1 MIYWRHHLTSIR
13 EAYTLPRHAFP
24 MENRM
29 ETADQLTLPAA
40 GLCVFVGF
48 MPFAVSMSL
57 HQSHLAAK
65 QLLLVAGAAAF
76 ALLFAFSARTVP
88 VTPLWW
94 PIGLLATASALNAWK
109 SPRVDSAASL
119 FAALILFGAS
129 AWALDTRAARD
140 RLADIVATTA
150 AFEAAYI
157 LCQAFWFDPLFAPS
171 ALHGKWRSFGTFG
184 NPNWAGEYLAMALVV
199 TMGRLA
205 SAWSLARA
213 AALALIAAGLAATF
227 ARGAWLAC
235 AIGMLAMLLT
245 WRGRISRNR
254 LIAVAAAALAG
265 MVIVAILAL
274 RPDMFQYL
282 ANAAS
287 IRGRFWLWYVTVHMI
302 LAHPLGVGLGQFE
315 VRFAEMQAHCFQT
328 DFGRRF
334 LSSASF
340 PLQAHNDYLQIA
352 AEAGVPALLAAVALA
367 FLIVRR
373 GRALSTDGA
382 ALGFWAAVVAMTV
395 NALYAFP
402 FFLPGSLALCAIF
415 LGATEAGLASRRDL
429 PPSRLLRLTVCT
441 GVLAGVLMAWH
452 WSWRFAASEYELHRA
467 NSAIS
472 RQSWDQAAAAIEKAL
487 YYDPHRLESHYLSG
501 RLSLIREDYISANA
515 AFDRA
520 ARLGYRAEVFTG
532 RSAALWGADRGA
544 EAIAELEKLLWLR
557 PDEDAVRK
565 RILRMRSLMTGSREA
580 R

>member
-1 MIYWRHHLTSIR
+1 
-13 EAYTLPRHAFP
+13 
-24 MENRM
+24 M
-29 ETADQLTLPAA
+29 ETTDRLPLAAA
-40 GLCVFVGF
+40 GLCVFAGL

-94 PIGLLATASALNAWK
+94 PIGLLATVSALNAWQA
-109 SPRVDSAASL
+109 PRVDTAASL
-119 FAALILFGAS
+119 FAALILFGVS

-140 RLADIVATTA
+140 RLADLVTATA
-150 AFEAAYI
+150 ACEAAYV
-157 LCQAFWFDPLFAPS
+157 LCQAFWFDPLFAPGV
-171 ALHGKWRSFGTFG
+171 LQGKWRSYGTFG
-184 NPNWAGEYLAMALVV
+184 NPNWAGEYLAMALLVAL
-199 TMGRLA
+199 GRLA
-205 SAWSLARA
+205 SAWSPARA

-235 AIGMLAMLLT
+235 AIGMLALLLT
-245 WRGRISRNR
+245 WRGGIPRNR
-254 LIAVAAAALAG
+254 LIAMAAAALAG
-265 MVIVAILAL
+265 IVIVAMLAL

-287 IRGRFWLWYVTVHMI
+287 IRGRFWLWYVTFHVI

-315 VRFAEMQAHCFQT
+315 VRFAEIQAQCFQT

-352 AEAGVPALLAAVALA
+352 AEAGVLALLAAVALA

-373 GRALSTDGA
+373 GRALSADGA
-382 ALGFWAAVVAMTV
+382 ALGFWGAVVAMMV

-429 PPSRLLRLTVCT
+429 PPSRLLRLAACT
-441 GVLAGVLMAWH
+441 GVLAGALMAWQ
-452 WSWRFAASEYELHRA
+452 WSWCFAASEYEIHRA
-467 NSAIS
+467 NTAIS

-487 YYDPHRLESHYLSG
+487 HYDPQRLEPHYLSG
-501 RLSLIREDYISANA
+501 HLSLIREDYVSANA

-520 ARLGYRAEVFTG
+520 ARLGYRAEVFTE
-532 RSAALWGADRGA
+532 RSAALWRAERGA
-544 EAIAELEKLLWLR
+544 EAISELEKLLRLR
-557 PDEDAVRK
+557 PDDDAVRK
-565 RILRMRSLMTGSREA
+565 RILRMRSLMTASREA